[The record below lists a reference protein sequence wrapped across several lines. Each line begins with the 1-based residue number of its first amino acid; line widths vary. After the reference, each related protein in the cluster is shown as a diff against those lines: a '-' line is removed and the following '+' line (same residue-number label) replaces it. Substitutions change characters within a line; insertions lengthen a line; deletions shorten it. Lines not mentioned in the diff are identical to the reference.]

1 MSDLFSDLPIWR
13 PQVAERARALKSEL
27 ASLVRDNAASWAAL
41 DAQIDA
47 LNNDW
52 QALDALIQEQNWRVA
67 YYGVAGDEINYR
79 RFFNINDLAGLRME
93 LPAVFRHAHARII
106 PMIEDGTLDGIRLD
120 HIDGLLDPKRYFDD
134 LRAACS
140 RPFYLVIEKILAAH
154 EQLREDWP
162 IEGTTGYDFTNL
174 VLGVMINP
182 AAEASFTDIY
192 RRFTGLTAPFAQIV
206 RECKIRI
213 MDNEM
218 ASELNALGRD
228 AGRVARQNPM
238 TADFTRNI
246 LQRAIKQIVASFP
259 VYRTYIDM
267 DGAQEDAD
275 RRDLD
280 WAMAQARRGDLTIN
294 SSVFD
299 FLHRVLSGEVVAKPK
314 SGFSRY
320 RRAALRHEA
329 SAIFRTGDGQGSRG
343 HRLLSL

>member
-1 MSDLFSDLPIWR
+1 
-13 PQVAERARALKSEL
+13 
-27 ASLVRDNAASWAAL
+27 
-41 DAQIDA
+41 
-47 LNNDW
+47 
-52 QALDALIQEQNWRVA
+52 
-67 YYGVAGDEINYR
+67 
-79 RFFNINDLAGLRME
+79 
-93 LPAVFRHAHARII
+93 
-106 PMIEDGTLDGIRLD
+106 MIEDGTLDGLRLD
-120 HIDGLLDPKRYFDD
+120 HIDGLLDPKRYFNG

-154 EQLREDWP
+154 EHLRKDWP
-162 IEGTTGYDFTNL
+162 IKGTTGYDFTNL

-182 AAEASFTDIY
+182 AAEASFTDTY
-192 RRFTGLTAPFAQIV
+192 RRFTGLHRAFREVV

-213 MDNEM
+213 MENEM

-280 WAMAQARRGDLTIN
+280 WAMAQARH
-294 SSVFD
+294 S
-299 FLHRVLSGEVVAKPK
+299 E
-314 SGFSRY
+314 
-320 RRAALRHEA
+320 
-329 SAIFRTGDGQGSRG
+329 
-343 HRLLSL
+343 

>member
-1 MSDLFSDLPIWR
+1 MAIW
-13 PQVAERARALKSEL
+13 
-27 ASLVRDNAASWAAL
+27 
-41 DAQIDA
+41 
-47 LNNDW
+47 
-52 QALDALIQEQNWRVA
+52 
-67 YYGVAGDEINYR
+67 Y
-79 RFFNINDLAGLRME
+79 
-93 LPAVFRHAHARII
+93 
-106 PMIEDGTLDGIRLD
+106 
-120 HIDGLLDPKRYFDD
+120 
-134 LRAACS
+134 ACS

-213 MDNEM
+213 MENEM

-280 WAMAQARRGDLTIN
+280 WAMAQARRGDVTID

-314 SGFSRY
+314 SGFNRTAVLRFAMKLQQYSGPVMAKGLEDTAFYRYNRHVALNEVGGEPDRFGIIRGLVPQSQCERAKNWPQAMLGTSTHDTKRGEDTRARLAVLSDVPEEWRQLVNTWSRLL
-320 RRAALRHEA
+320 RAAGGTLRA
-329 SAIFRTGDGQGSRG
+329 TRRRS
-343 HRLLSL
+343 